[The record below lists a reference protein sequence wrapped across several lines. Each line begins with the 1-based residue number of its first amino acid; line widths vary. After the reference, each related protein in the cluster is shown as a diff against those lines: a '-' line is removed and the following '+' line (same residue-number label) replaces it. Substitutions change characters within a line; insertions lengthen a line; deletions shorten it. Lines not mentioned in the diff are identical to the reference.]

1 MYRFLRG
8 TNLLGGN
15 CLFNKKKRKQTKK
28 QRNYQPRANP
38 GSGSLIGCGIQEFIA
53 LPLVARWRIIQYIYM
68 SLRDLS
74 EQRKIFEL
82 NCTLTTCIW

>member
-8 TNLLGGN
+8 THLVGGN
-15 CLFNKKKRKQTKK
+15 CLFSKKKRKQTKK
-28 QRNYQPRANP
+28 QRNYQLRAYP
-38 GSGSLIGCGIQEFIA
+38 GSGSLIGCGIEELIA
-53 LPLVARWRIIQYIYM
+53 LPLVARCRIIQYVCI

-82 NCTLTTCIW
+82 S